1 MSQNEIKNEM
11 NNDNVTQ
18 ENIEKTSSIIKGINA
33 VVIPNIDETETKAN
47 IEETNFN
54 KNEPQYENNQSNF
67 EQLNDKNINNENYNK
82 VNNENNINNNKN
94 DYNQYNNNN
103 ENNFN
108 QFNQPNYEIDN
119 NIPSQKDNETVNI
132 ISNNNNTNNNIYNPN
147 SNSNTNPNPNSV
159 YNYNI
164 NEPSN
169 ISNIDQNQNQ
179 NNPSETMH
187 SPPQM
192 FSPKNPSKKRNSYDK
207 KSSKNSMR
215 DLAFRFPIQE
225 SFSKVDIPF
234 SFQQNLD
241 DPNKDSHFHS
251 YIRITG
257 TPTLYMDIS
266 DDHKIDKLNMVSKID
281 SLKNMNKE
289 LEKKLKGID
298 DNIMKFKDDN
308 SLLNKEIEKTK
319 NEILARNNEINKLKQ
334 TIQQLNQGNNKYD
347 NDIKLKLQEKNNS
360 YIKLKEMYDKIK
372 SEFDTNKLDENKK
385 KEYLLKIKEE
395 TNKIQKEYQNNFK
408 YYSNKLMNNNIYP
421 DEYIKQC
428 LQKDLIDFNN
438 YIGARIQ
445 MISPKVKELI
455 NYIQNAVDASIG
467 KDYEVKLYGSH
478 ATGLCLPW
486 SDIDVVLCK
495 RNGEDIDTN
504 LYMTLHD
511 LYIYLKEKNN
521 FKDIKHIGTT
531 TVPLIKIKTKENIGI
546 QSVDISLQDKSHYGI
561 KCVSLVLS
569 FKEEYEVFLPM
580 ILALK
585 NILKQANLND
595 PYKVRNILNIII

>member
-47 IEETNFN
+47 IEQTNFN
-54 KNEPQYENNQSNF
+54 KNEPQYENNQSNS

-82 VNNENNINNNKN
+82 INNENNINNNQN
-94 DYNQYNNNN
+94 DCNQYNNNN

-147 SNSNTNPNPNSV
+147 SNSNTNPNSV

-164 NEPSN
+164 KEPSN
-169 ISNIDQNQNQ
+169 ISNNDQNQNQ

-298 DNIMKFKDDN
+298 DNIMKFKEDN

-319 NEILARNNEINKLKQ
+319 NEILTRNNEINKLKQ

>member
-82 VNNENNINNNKN
+82 INNENNINNNQN

-119 NIPSQKDNETVNI
+119 NIPSSKDNETVNI
-132 ISNNNNTNNNIYNPN
+132 ISNNNNTNNNIYNQN
-147 SNSNTNPNPNSV
+147 SNSNTNPNSV
-159 YNYNI
+159 YNFNI

-179 NNPSETMH
+179 TNPSETLH
-187 SPPQM
+187 SPPPM
-192 FSPKNPSKKRNSYDK
+192 LSPKNPSKKRNSYDK

-298 DNIMKFKDDN
+298 DNIMKFKEDN

-319 NEILARNNEINKLKQ
+319 NEILTRNNEINKLKQ

>member
-1 MSQNEIKNEM
+1 MSQNEIKNEI
-11 NNDNVTQ
+11 NNDNATQ

-33 VVIPNIDETETKAN
+33 VVIPNIDETEPKTN

-54 KNEPQYENNQSNF
+54 KNETQFENNPNNF
-67 EQLNDKNINNENYNK
+67 EQLNDQNLNNENYNK
-82 VNNENNINNNKN
+82 INDENDINNNQN
-94 DYNQYNNNN
+94 DYNQYNINN

-119 NIPSQKDNETVNI
+119 NIPSQKENETVNDNI
-132 ISNNNNTNNNIYNPN
+132 NSTNNNIYHPN
-147 SNSNTNPNPNSV
+147 QYT
-159 YNYNI
+159 NYNI
-164 NEPSN
+164 NEPINS
-169 ISNIDQNQNQ
+169 DQNQNI
-179 NNPSETMH
+179 PSEPLQ

-192 FSPKNPSKKRNSYDK
+192 FSPKNPSKKRSSYDK

-251 YIRITG
+251 YIRIRD

-266 DDHKIDKLNMVSKID
+266 DDNKIDKLNMVSNID
-281 SLKNMNKE
+281 SLKNVNKE

-298 DNIMKFKDDN
+298 DNIMKFKEDN
-308 SLLNKEIEKTK
+308 TLLDKEIEKTK
-319 NEILARNNEINKLKQ
+319 NEILTRNNEINKLKQ

-360 YIKLKEMYDKIK
+360 YVKLKEMYDKIK
-372 SEFDTNKLDENKK
+372 SEFDNNKLDENKK

-455 NYIQNAVDASIG
+455 NYIQSAVDASIG

-595 PYKVRNILNIII
+595 PYKVRNIFNIII

>member
-82 VNNENNINNNKN
+82 INNENNINNNKN

-132 ISNNNNTNNNIYNPN
+132 ISNNNTNNNIYNPN
-147 SNSNTNPNPNSV
+147 SNSNTNPNSV

-164 NEPSN
+164 KEPSN
-169 ISNIDQNQNQ
+169 ISNNDQNQNQ

-319 NEILARNNEINKLKQ
+319 NEILTRNNEINKLKQ

-595 PYKVRNILNIII
+595 PYKVRNIFNIII

>member
-11 NNDNVTQ
+11 KNDNVTQ
-18 ENIEKTSSIIKGINA
+18 ENIEKTSSIIKGIND

-82 VNNENNINNNKN
+82 INNENNINNNKN

-179 NNPSETMH
+179 NNPSVTMH

-234 SFQQNLD
+234 SFQPNLD

-298 DNIMKFKDDN
+298 DNIMKFKEDN

-595 PYKVRNILNIII
+595 PYKVRNIFNIII

>member
-11 NNDNVTQ
+11 NNDNITQ

-33 VVIPNIDETETKAN
+33 VVIPNIDETESKTN
-47 IEETNFN
+47 TEETNII
-54 KNEPQYENNQSNF
+54 KNEPQIENNTSNL
-67 EQLNDKNINNENYNK
+67 EQINDNNINNENYNSI
-82 VNNENNINNNKN
+82 NNENTINNNQN
-94 DYNQYNNNN
+94 DYDQNNNIN

-108 QFNQPNYEIDN
+108 QSNQGNYEVDN
-119 NIPSQKDNETVNI
+119 TISSTKENET
-132 ISNNNNTNNNIYNPN
+132 SNNSNDLYHNNPHYNYNTNNQSNNI
-147 SNSNTNPNPNSV
+147 
-159 YNYNI
+159 
-164 NEPSN
+164 E
-169 ISNIDQNQNQ
+169 QNQNI
-179 NNPSETMH
+179 
-187 SPPQM
+187 PPEPVQTHPPM
-192 FSPKNPSKKRNSYDK
+192 FTSNHGSSSKIPSKKRSSYDK
-207 KSSKNSMR
+207 KGSKNSLK
-215 DLAFRFPIQE
+215 DLAFRFPMKE
-225 SFSKVDIPF
+225 SFSKVEVPF

-241 DPNKDSHFHS
+241 DPDKDSHFHS
-251 YIRITG
+251 YIRIAD

-266 DDHKIDKLNMVSKID
+266 DDHKIDKFKMVSNID
-281 SLKNMNKE
+281 SLNSANKE

-298 DNIMKFKDDN
+298 DNIMKYKDEN

-319 NEILARNNEINKLKQ
+319 NEILTRNNEINKLKQ

-347 NDIKLKLQEKNNS
+347 NDIKSKIQEKNNS

-372 SEFDTNKLDENKK
+372 NEFDNNKFDENKK
-385 KEYLLKIKEE
+385 KEYLIKIKEE

-438 YIGARIQ
+438 YVGARIQ

-455 NYIQNAVDASIG
+455 SYIQSAVDASIG

-495 RNGEDIDTN
+495 KNGEDIDTN

-595 PYKVRNILNIII
+595 PYKVRKYM

>member
-82 VNNENNINNNKN
+82 INNENNINNNKN

-298 DNIMKFKDDN
+298 DNIMKFKEDN

-319 NEILARNNEINKLKQ
+319 NEILTRNNEINKLKQ

>member
-82 VNNENNINNNKN
+82 INNENNINNNKN

-119 NIPSQKDNETVNI
+119 NIPSPKDNETVNI

-147 SNSNTNPNPNSV
+147 SNSNTNPNSV

-164 NEPSN
+164 KEPSN

-179 NNPSETMH
+179 TNPSETLH

-298 DNIMKFKDDN
+298 DNIMKFKEDN

-319 NEILARNNEINKLKQ
+319 NEILTRNNEINKLKQ

-595 PYKVRNILNIII
+595 PYKVRNIFNIII

>member
-82 VNNENNINNNKN
+82 INNENNINNNKN

-132 ISNNNNTNNNIYNPN
+132 ISNNNTNNNIYNPN
-147 SNSNTNPNPNSV
+147 SNSNTNPNSV

-164 NEPSN
+164 KEPSN

-179 NNPSETMH
+179 NNPSETLH

-298 DNIMKFKDDN
+298 DNIMKFKEDN

-319 NEILARNNEINKLKQ
+319 NEILTRNNEINKLKQ

-595 PYKVRNILNIII
+595 PYKVRNIFNIII

>member
-82 VNNENNINNNKN
+82 INNENNINNNKN

-119 NIPSQKDNETVNI
+119 NIPSPKDNETVNI

-147 SNSNTNPNPNSV
+147 SNSNTNPNSV

-179 NNPSETMH
+179 NNPSETLH

-319 NEILARNNEINKLKQ
+319 NEILTRNNEINKLKQ

-595 PYKVRNILNIII
+595 PYKVRNIFNIII

>member
-82 VNNENNINNNKN
+82 INNENNINNNKN

-119 NIPSQKDNETVNI
+119 NIPSPKDNETVNI

-147 SNSNTNPNPNSV
+147 SNSNTNPNSL

-164 NEPSN
+164 KEPSN

-179 NNPSETMH
+179 TNPSETLH

-289 LEKKLKGID
+289 LEKKLIGID
-298 DNIMKFKDDN
+298 DNIMKFKEDN

-319 NEILARNNEINKLKQ
+319 NEILTRNNEINKLKQ

-595 PYKVRNILNIII
+595 PYKVRNIFNIII